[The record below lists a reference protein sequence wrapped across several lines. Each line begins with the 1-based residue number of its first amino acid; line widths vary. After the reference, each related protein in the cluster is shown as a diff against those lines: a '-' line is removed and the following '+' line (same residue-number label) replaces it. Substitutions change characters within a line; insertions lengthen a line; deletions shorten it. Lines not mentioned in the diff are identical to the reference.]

1 VLLITSSGRWL
12 AHVAFPNAH
21 YERPKVRADAKMSS
35 CGAVFTVNCFERH
48 GKHWDKCY

>member
-1 VLLITSSGRWL
+1 MLLSQMLIM
-12 AHVAFPNAH
+12 
-21 YERPKVRADAKMSS
+21 RPKVRADAKMSS